1 MSVFVLEQ
9 QQFIKNITLEKAW
22 VFFSSPANLKV
33 ITPDFMGFD
42 IISKL
47 HSEKMYA
54 GQIIRYKVK
63 PVAGIPMQ
71 WTTEITQVNAP
82 YFFIDE
88 QRRGPY
94 KMWHHQHHFEE
105 KDGGVLMTDII
116 HYWPPFGFLGNI
128 ANSIL
133 IKKQLKGIFDYRKK
147 KVEELFNK

>member
-9 QQFIKNITLEKAW
+9 QQFIKNIILEKAW
-22 VFFSSPANLKV
+22 DFFSSPANLKV

-88 QRRGPY
+88 QRQGPY

>member
-9 QQFIKNITLEKAW
+9 EQFIKNITLEKAW
-22 VFFSSPANLKV
+22 DFFSSPANLKV

-71 WTTEITQVNAP
+71 WTTEITQVQKPN
-82 YFFIDE
+82 FFIDE
-88 QRRGPY
+88 QRQGPY

-128 ANSIL
+128 ANSLL

>member
-9 QQFIKNITLEKAW
+9 QQFINNITLEKAW
-22 VFFSSPANLKV
+22 DFFSSPANLKV

-47 HSEKMYA
+47 HSDKMYA

-71 WTTEITQVNAP
+71 WTTEITQVQEPN
-82 YFFIDE
+82 FFIDE
-88 QRRGPY
+88 QRQGPY